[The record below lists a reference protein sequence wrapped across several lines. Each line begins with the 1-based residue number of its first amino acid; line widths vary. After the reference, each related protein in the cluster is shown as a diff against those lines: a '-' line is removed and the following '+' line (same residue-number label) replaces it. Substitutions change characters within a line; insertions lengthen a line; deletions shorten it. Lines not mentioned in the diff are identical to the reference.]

1 MMKAGV
7 YYVGDLCY
15 VIRDD
20 DWDEVCSITTTKT
33 ECLHGEFALSD
44 GRKFAMYGTY
54 WGDGEYCDQQKR
66 RYLVDSGTIGC
77 VLMSDITGRKN
88 DIRLDDIFD
97 TRGGQVIEFKEDF
110 YTNRNE
116 DGVIKIG
123 HVVIDTR
130 SDDTAVEEDEEE
142 MYDD

>member
-1 MMKAGV
+1 MMKAGI

-20 DWDEVCSITTTKT
+20 DWDEVCSITTTRT

-54 WGDGEYCDQQKR
+54 WGDGEYSDQQKR

-77 VLMSDITGRKN
+77 VLMSD
-88 DIRLDDIFD
+88 LDDIAD
-97 TRGGQVIEFKEDF
+97 THGGQVIEFKEDF
-110 YTNRNE
+110 YTSRSD

-123 HVVIDTR
+123 HITINTR
-130 SDDTAVEEDEEE
+130 SDDNYDDEEE
-142 MYDD
+142 EEEEEEECR